1 MSVIWVGK
9 PVNLY
14 IIETDQGRFKVER
27 EYINYKATIKALKEK
42 GYTNINITCLG
53 KVHNY

>member
-9 PVNLY
+9 PKNLY
-14 IIETDQGRFKVER
+14 IITTDQGRLEVER
-27 EYINYKATIKALKEK
+27 EYLNYKATIKALRDK
-42 GYTNINITCLG
+42 GYTNIKINCIG